1 MSVSFLRSGNV
12 SIPSRL
18 PSTFT
23 SSLHVYVHSC
33 LPCLRFDVVPSDR
46 TVGSKCVA
54 AIANAHEHAAPKHV
68 SNAIATS
75 RDRYPPQPPETDTGM
90 LGIGVKEKT
99 PDAKEAEA
107 MVAVD
112 VAGVRLTAT

>member
-1 MSVSFLRSGNV
+1 
-12 SIPSRL
+12 
-18 PSTFT
+18 
-23 SSLHVYVHSC
+23 
-33 LPCLRFDVVPSDR
+33 
-46 TVGSKCVA
+46 
-54 AIANAHEHAAPKHV
+54 
-68 SNAIATS
+68 
-75 RDRYPPQPPETDTGM
+75 M